1 MKKKSV
7 FFRPG
12 GTRSLSAIL
21 LLMLLILFQSCNK
34 KDPKPVN
41 EEEVIT
47 TLKIVLVPDGGGI
60 PVMMEFFDADG
71 EHGSL
76 PPLVTVNRSLKAT
89 TTYAASIQLKNE
101 MANPPGDISAE
112 VEAEANDHLFC
123 FDVTGNISI
132 DYEDNDTNG
141 LPLGLATSWV
151 AGDVGPAEVTVTL
164 RHQPGTKTGQC
175 PGTGDTDLEVSFD
188 LMVE

>member
-1 MKKKSV
+1 MKKNSV
-7 FFRPG
+7 FFRPW

-21 LLMLLILFQSCNK
+21 LLMPLILFQSCDKN
-34 KDPKPVN
+34 DPKPVN

-47 TLKIVLVPDGGGI
+47 TLRIVLTPIGSGI
-60 PVMMEFFDADG
+60 PVLMEFSDADG
-71 EHGSL
+71 KHGSL
-76 PPLVTVNRSLKAT
+76 PPLVTVNRSLTAT
-89 TTYAASIQLKNE
+89 TTYAATIELRNE
-101 MANPPGDISAE
+101 TIFPPGDISAE
-112 VEAEANDHLFC
+112 VEQEANDHLFC
-123 FDVTGNISI
+123 FDVTGNILI
-132 DYEDNDTNG
+132 AYGDNDGNG

-151 AGDVGPAEVTVTL
+151 TGDAGSADLTLTL